1 MVRKAYTTFVC
12 LYLLPGE
19 YAAWLTPRAEG
30 GRKLPT
36 TATMERHL
44 PSERLLRREMDAVEN
59 RADEATRAIIRAR
72 DTWGG
77 ASHCSTLS
85 RKATSGCCVR

>member
-36 TATMERHL
+36 PATMERHL
-44 PSERLLRREMDAVEN
+44 PSERLLRREMEAVEDAG
-59 RADEATRAIIRAR
+59 R
-72 DTWGG
+72 
-77 ASHCSTLS
+77 
-85 RKATSGCCVR
+85 